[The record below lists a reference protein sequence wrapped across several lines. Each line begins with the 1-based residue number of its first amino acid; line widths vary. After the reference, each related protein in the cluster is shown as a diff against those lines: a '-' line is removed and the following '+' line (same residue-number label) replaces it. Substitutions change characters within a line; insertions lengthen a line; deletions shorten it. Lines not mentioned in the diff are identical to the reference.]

1 VTGAELT
8 CRTILFTLRLQM
20 NALDQPNIAK
30 QTEPAPEANPF
41 GEDFLLRVASVRGS
55 LTGNDERVI
64 SELRGNPEAL
74 AFHTSDSLAQSA
86 GVSRAAVVR
95 FARKLGFA
103 GFTELRDAARGAVKQ
118 QRESPLSRFAGES
131 PESLM
136 GRKLEQDVQNLR
148 ATLTLSEEAVSAA
161 ARELGAARSIYVLG
175 NRKSYGLALY
185 AQRMLRGI
193 RSEVHVVDPGFPDD
207 VAGLGVGD
215 VVLACLFR
223 RYSTST
229 IALLAASQQRG
240 ARTVVVTDG
249 GGHGFAA
256 ESDHV
261 LVALA
266 DSPSLYDSMVAP
278 VWLLEVLVAETAA
291 ADRPR
296 SRTTLEAVERF
307 TEDHRLLL
315 D

>member
-1 VTGAELT
+1 
-8 CRTILFTLRLQM
+8 M
-20 NALDQPNIAK
+20 NALDQLTIAK
-30 QTEPAPEANPF
+30 TTKSMPEAGPF
-41 GEDFLLRVASVRGS
+41 GKDFLMRVASVRGS
-55 LTGNDERVI
+55 LTVNDERVI
-64 SELRGNPEAL
+64 SELRDNPEAL
-74 AFHTSDSLAQSA
+74 AFHTSDSLAQIA

-118 QRESPLSRFAGES
+118 QRESPLSRFAGDS
-131 PESLM
+131 PDSLM
-136 GRKLEQDVQNLR
+136 GRKMEQDIQNLR
-148 ATLTLSEEAVSAA
+148 ATLALSEEAVSGA
-161 ARELGAARSIYVLG
+161 ARALGAARSIYVVG

-193 RSEVHVVDPGFPDD
+193 RSEVHIVDPGFPDD
-207 VAGLGVGD
+207 LAGIGAED

-229 IALLAASQQRG
+229 IGLLTASRQCG
-240 ARTVVVTDG
+240 ACTIVVTDG

-278 VWLLEVLVAETAA
+278 VWLLEVLVAQTAA
-291 ADRPR
+291 SDR
-296 SRTTLEAVERF
+296 SRSRATLEAVERF